1 MDGEK
6 APIASNKQLIL
17 TCAIKLMTTE
27 TKSWEHK

>member
-1 MDGEK
+1 MDVEK

-27 TKSWEHK
+27 TKS

>member
-6 APIASNKQLIL
+6 ASIASNKQLIL

-27 TKSWEHK
+27 TKS